1 MARNRHAF
9 GKRPGWY
16 AQAADGVA
24 ATRGEAGLI
33 RAGGIGPGCSA
44 GGRIDLGPICRT
56 GVAMRDGEMRTRRT
70 RMLDGNHEAMPI
82 DSAREAELR
91 SEEARVGKEGVSTGR
106 SRRRR

>member
-1 MARNRHAF
+1 IVRNRHAF

-56 GVAMRDGEMRTRRT
+56 GVAMRVGEMRTRRT
-70 RMLDGNHEAMPI
+70 RMLDGKHEEMTVHHTS
-82 DSAREAELR
+82 SADR
-91 SEEARVGKEGVSTGR
+91 GNQQTEGQSK
-106 SRRRR
+106 